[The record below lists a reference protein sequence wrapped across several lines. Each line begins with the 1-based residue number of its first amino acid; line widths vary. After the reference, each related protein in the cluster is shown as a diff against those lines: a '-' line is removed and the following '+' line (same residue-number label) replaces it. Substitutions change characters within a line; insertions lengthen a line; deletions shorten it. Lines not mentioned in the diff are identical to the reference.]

1 MANYKPIRVFNYSRR
16 LQHMKAGS
24 VRNMRFQG
32 KRIKV
37 ELDKSGRSLKVL
49 DAPKSVI
56 DVIKNAE
63 TLKVTKGRISPVLKT
78 TKPKRKPKPVEPPAP
93 QPPTPTQPEPAAPEP
108 SREEAKQP
116 EPPPPPDPTPE
127 PVQAVSKVPGKPKT
141 LSEAER
147 RKAML
152 VPVPDKG
159 PIPTPFIDWA
169 NIPQHCRVSGV
180 NYMDYPHRISPKG
193 MLPELR
199 EMFRRS
205 RRYQDKAPVNVQI
218 QGLKGTGK
226 SELIKKFAEDTG
238 LPYWQV
244 MGQEGIRADELLGH
258 YVLKEGTSSWIDG
271 VIPKAVRAGGILH
284 IDEPNVIEPAILMRL
299 DELMDNKRQLNMEDL
314 NGEIIKA
321 HPDLFLVLTMNPPT
335 YEGVKD
341 LPEPVKSRLTRR
353 YIMEYPPQNIELG
366 ILKFKMK
373 LSDKEFKT
381 ASAGADTGVFA
392 RDINDVMKV
401 INGLRTQ
408 PDLSYTPSLRETQ
421 AFVQS
426 LKEGDGFFKAFDTS
440 IKNLYFGEEADRIEE
455 ALNAVRRRS

>member
-1 MANYKPIRVFNYSRR
+1 MKP
-16 LQHMKAGS
+16 GT

-32 KRIKV
+32 KKIKV
-37 ELDKSGRSLKVL
+37 ELDKTGRTLKVL
-49 DAPKSVI
+49 EAPKSLLP
-56 DVIKNAE
+56 VIKNAD
-63 TLKVTKGRISPVLKT
+63 TLKVTRGRISPVVKMPSVPLPSLPKT
-78 TKPKRKPKPVEPPAP
+78 PKPKPAPKPEPVAP
-93 QPPTPTQPEPAAPEP
+93 EPQPEPTEEPPRVDAKPEP
-108 SREEAKQP
+108 EVK
-116 EPPPPPDPTPE
+116 PPPPPEPE
-127 PVQAVSKVPGKPKT
+127 PLPPPPQNVSRVPGKPKLLT
-141 LSEAER
+141 EAER

-169 NIPQHCRVSGV
+169 NIPHHCRVIGV
-180 NYMDYPHRISPKG
+180 NYMDYPHQASQKG

-226 SELIKKFAEDTG
+226 SEVIKKFAEDTG

-299 DELMDNKRQLNMEDL
+299 DELLDNKRQLNMEDL

-321 HPDLFLVLTMNPPT
+321 HPDLFIVLTMNPPT

-341 LPEPVKSRLTRR
+341 LPDPVKSRLTRR
-353 YIMEYPPQNIELG
+353 YIMDYPPENIEKG

-373 LSDKEFKT
+373 LSDKEFKPV
-381 ASAGADTGVFA
+381 SNGPDTGVFA

-401 INGLRTQ
+401 INGLRKES
-408 PDLSYTPSLRETQ
+408 DLSYTPSMRETQ

-426 LKEGDGFFKAFDTS
+426 LKEGDGFFKSFDTS
-440 IKNLYFGEEADRIEE
+440 IKNLYFGEESDRIEE
-455 ALNAVRRRS
+455 ALTAVRRR